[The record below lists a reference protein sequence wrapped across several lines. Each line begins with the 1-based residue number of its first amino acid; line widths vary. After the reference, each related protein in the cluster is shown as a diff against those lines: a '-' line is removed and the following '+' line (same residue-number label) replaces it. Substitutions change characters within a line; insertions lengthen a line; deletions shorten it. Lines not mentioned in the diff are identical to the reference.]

1 MRRIL
6 TVVIGLCSFCLHG
19 CEDVVNIDLGKEKP
33 VLVLNCILVEGD
45 DTVWVAV
52 SQTRPTRDTTTWKT
66 FPEAE
71 VQLFKNGEFVGQAEW
86 NGKDCFVLPCRVEA
100 EQTYRVVATVPG
112 RGTVSGETTVPAKI
126 KDYKLEIWQEVR
138 SETTANGFE
147 AKYHWQDLPDKVNH
161 YWLTAFESGY
171 STYKENESDSI
182 VLVRDTMN
190 WNQFFLY
197 HWQDLPDKVNHYWLT
212 AFESGYSTYKENE
225 SDSIVLV
232 RDTMNWNQFFLLF
245 SDSTLP
251 DSFNREKWMNGT
263 EDGYEVGYKNYI
275 RVEGTASVQRYF
287 TLSYSMGHVNQC
299 FSAIISLINAD
310 CNCDSYL
317 KSIIENEQTRLD
329 ILEEPWLFRPKDMYS
344 NIEGGTGIVGSYTL
358 VETRLD
364 SPNKPGKWGPGVPYR
379 R

>member
-6 TVVIGLCSFCLHG
+6 TVVIGLCGFCLHG

-45 DTVWVAV
+45 DTVRVAV
-52 SQTRPTRDTTTWKT
+52 SQTRPTRDTTAWKT

-100 EQTYRVVATVPG
+100 EQTYRVVARVPG

-138 SETTANGFE
+138 SETFTNGFE
-147 AKYHWQDLPDKVNH
+147 AKYHWRDLADRIH
-161 YWLTAFESGY
+161 YYWLTCRKSKKTRYDWTEEQGSVLIQDSLEWIRERDLYTESP
-171 STYKENESDSI
+171 
-182 VLVRDTMN
+182 
-190 WNQFFLY
+190 
-197 HWQDLPDKVNHYWLT
+197 LPDRFNIEQDMDEW
-212 AFESGYSTYKENE
+212 GGCSTFYNTYIRIEGVASEEKFFDLSYK
-225 SDSIVLV
+225 
-232 RDTMNWNQFFLLF
+232 
-245 SDSTLP
+245 TLP
-251 DSFNREKWMNGT
+251 SD
-263 EDGYEVGYKNYI
+263 
-275 RVEGTASVQRYF
+275 YF
-287 TLSYSMGHVNQC
+287 AT
-299 FSAIISLINAD
+299 IISLINAD
-310 CNCDSYL
+310 YHCDAYL
-317 KSIIENEQTRLD
+317 SCIVDNYLMIGAATL
-329 ILEEPWLFRPKDMYS
+329 EPWLFRPNEMYS
-344 NIEGGTGIVGSYTL
+344 NIEGGTGIVGSYSV

>member
-6 TVVIGLCSFCLHG
+6 TVVIGLCGFCLHG
-19 CEDVVNIDLGKEKP
+19 CEDVVSIDLGREKP

-45 DTVWVAV
+45 DTVRVAV
-52 SQTRPTRDTTTWKT
+52 SQTRPTRDTTIWKT
-66 FPEAE
+66 FPEVE
-71 VQLFKNGEFVGQAEW
+71 VLLFKNGALVGQAEW
-86 NGKDCFVLPCRVEA
+86 NGKDCFVLSCRVEA
-100 EQTYRVVATVPG
+100 EQTYRVVAKVPG
-112 RGTVSGETTVPAKI
+112 RGTVCGETTVPAKI

-147 AKYHWQDLPDKVNH
+147 AK
-161 YWLTAFESGY
+161 
-171 STYKENESDSI
+171 
-182 VLVRDTMN
+182 
-190 WNQFFLY
+190 Y

-275 RVEGTASVQRYF
+275 RVEGTASEQRYF

-310 CNCDSYL
+310 YNCDSYL

-344 NIEGGTGIVGSYTL
+344 NIEGGTGIVGSYSV